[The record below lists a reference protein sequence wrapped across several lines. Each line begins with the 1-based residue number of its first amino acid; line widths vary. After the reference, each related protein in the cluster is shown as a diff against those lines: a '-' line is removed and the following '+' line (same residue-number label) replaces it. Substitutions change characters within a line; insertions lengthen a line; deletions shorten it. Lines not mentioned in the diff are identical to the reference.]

1 MSTRRAGLLPLT
13 IVLLTLGVL
22 LLAGCQQQA
31 EGPSQE
37 VLLQDPNYII
47 GSGLF
52 KRNCAGC
59 HGESGEG
66 RTSLGPQ
73 INTTEWQDGITD
85 DEIRT
90 VIVEGRRVA
99 GTSMDSFREM
109 LTDDE
114 ITAIIVYVRTLH
126 P

>member
-1 MSTRRAGLLPLT
+1 MCTRRAGLLLS
-13 IVLLTLGVL
+13 IVALLALAVVLL
-22 LLAGCQQQA
+22 AACQQQA
-31 EGPSQE
+31 EGPPQE
-37 VLLQDPNYII
+37 VLLQDPNYIM
-47 GSGLF
+47 GSGLY

-73 INTTEWQDGITD
+73 INTAEWQDGITD

-90 VIVEGRRVA
+90 VILEGRRVA

-114 ITAIIVYVRTLH
+114 ITAVIVYVRSLRQ
-126 P
+126 

>member
-1 MSTRRAGLLPLT
+1 MSGRSAGVLVLAATL
-13 IVLLTLGVL
+13 LLTSLVL
-22 LLAGCQQQA
+22 AACQQ
-31 EGPSQE
+31 ETTGPSDE

-47 GSGLF
+47 GSGLY

-59 HGESGEG
+59 HGDSGEG
-66 RTSLGPQ
+66 HTSLGPQ
-73 INTTEWQDGITD
+73 INTTDWQAGITD

-90 VIVEGRRVA
+90 VILEGRRVA
-99 GTSMDSFREM
+99 GTSMDSFREI

-114 ITAIIVYVRTLH
+114 ITAIITYVRSLR

>member
-1 MSTRRAGLLPLT
+1 MSSRIASTLVFLGAL
-13 IVLLTLGVL
+13 LLTSLVL
-22 LLAGCQQQA
+22 VACQQGV
-31 EGPSQE
+31 EGPSDE

-47 GSGLF
+47 GSGLY

-59 HGESGEG
+59 HGDSGEG

-73 INTTEWQDGITD
+73 INTADWQAGITD

-90 VIVEGRRVA
+90 VILEGRRVA
-99 GTSMDSFREM
+99 GTSMDSFREI

-114 ITAIIVYVRTLH
+114 ITAVITYVRSLR

>member
-1 MSTRRAGLLPLT
+1 MPNRTARFLSAFLMLLMMML
-13 IVLLTLGVL
+13 VL
-22 LLAGCQQQA
+22 AACRQEAQ
-31 EGPSQE
+31 GPSEE
-37 VLLQDPNYII
+37 VLLQDPNYIM
-47 GSGLF
+47 GSGLY

-73 INTTEWQDGITD
+73 LNTADWQAGIAD
-85 DEIRT
+85 EEIRA
-90 VIVEGRRVA
+90 VILEGRRVA
-99 GTSMDSFREM
+99 GTSMDSFREI

-114 ITAIIVYVRTLH
+114 ITAVITYVRSLL

>member
-1 MSTRRAGLLPLT
+1 MPNRTARFLSAFLMLLVMML
-13 IVLLTLGVL
+13 VL
-22 LLAGCQQQA
+22 AACQQEAQ
-31 EGPSQE
+31 GPSDE
-37 VLLQDPNYII
+37 VLLQDPNYIM
-47 GSGLF
+47 GSGLY

-73 INTTEWQDGITD
+73 LNTADWQAGITD
-85 DEIRT
+85 EEIRA
-90 VIVEGRRVA
+90 VILEGRRVA
-99 GTSMDSFREM
+99 GTSMDSFREI

-114 ITAIIVYVRTLH
+114 ITAVITYVRSLL

>member
-1 MSTRRAGLLPLT
+1 MSTRRTGLVLS
-13 IVLLTLGVL
+13 IVALLTLAVI
-22 LLAGCQQQA
+22 LLAGCRQQA

-37 VLLQDPNYII
+37 VLLQDPNYIM
-47 GSGLF
+47 GSGLY

-59 HGESGEG
+59 HGETGEG

-73 INTTEWQDGITD
+73 INTAEWQDGITD

-90 VIVEGRRVA
+90 VILEGRRVA
-99 GTSMDSFREM
+99 GTSMDSFREI

-114 ITAIIVYVRTLH
+114 ITSVIVYVRSLRQ
-126 P
+126 